1 MLLSISSTTLDIKK
15 TIQMITLTLF
25 LNLNLIFFKI
35 LVWFIY
41 WHSNGWEW
49 GKVES
54 VFFLLFSFENV
65 CRNKKSFYICT
76 RNTEVVRDLLEK
88 WQSGR
93 MRQSWKL
100 LTVTGPGVRIP
111 LSPLGRFQISTK
123 PRKSY
128 EFRGFLFSKTSNKH
142 ILYQISRDQS

>member
-1 MLLSISSTTLDIKK
+1 MLLSISLVAIHMKRKPYKWLLWLCSCSCSC
-15 TIQMITLTLF
+15 
-25 LNLNLIFFKI
+25 FFIKI
-35 LVWFIY
+35 LVLFIC
-41 WHSNGWEW
+41 WHSNGWEM
-49 GKVES
+49 GEEES

-76 RNTEVVRDLLEK
+76 RNTEVVHDLLEK

-111 LSPLGRFQISTK
+111 LSPPVEIQTVLKPTK
-123 PRKSY
+123 
-128 EFRGFLFSKTSNKH
+128 FNNLVGFFF
-142 ILYQISRDQS
+142 